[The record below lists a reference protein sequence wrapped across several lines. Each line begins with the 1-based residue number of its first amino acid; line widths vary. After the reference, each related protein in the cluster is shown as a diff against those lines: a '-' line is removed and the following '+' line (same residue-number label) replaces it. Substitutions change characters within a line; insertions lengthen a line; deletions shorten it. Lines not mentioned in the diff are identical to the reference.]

1 MVCVGSVFKSWAL
14 LREGN
19 TCVLQMLAGYVHA
32 PSLVMLQYLAAV
44 YPLSLILVCHIT
56 EFICIWRCMRALHG
70 SHTGVICRHEI
81 LVTLFTYWFVYLAYF
96 SPFHYL
102 HTSCLHSSH
111 TGVMFYCFCS
121 ETLFTSTLLVWVFP
135 LLLSFS
141 IAGFV
146 SAISEAAPDLRFTL
160 LTLQVSS
167 AYGAAA
173 LGAKKKE
180 FTLAL
185 DYASHTSVL
194 YCHEL

>member
-1 MVCVGSVFKSWAL
+1 
-14 LREGN
+14 
-19 TCVLQMLAGYVHA
+19 
-32 PSLVMLQYLAAV
+32 
-44 YPLSLILVCHIT
+44 
-56 EFICIWRCMRALHG
+56 
-70 SHTGVICRHEI
+70 
-81 LVTLFTYWFVYLAYF
+81 
-96 SPFHYL
+96 
-102 HTSCLHSSH
+102 
-111 TGVMFYCFCS
+111 MFYCFSS

-180 FTLAL
+180 ITLAL